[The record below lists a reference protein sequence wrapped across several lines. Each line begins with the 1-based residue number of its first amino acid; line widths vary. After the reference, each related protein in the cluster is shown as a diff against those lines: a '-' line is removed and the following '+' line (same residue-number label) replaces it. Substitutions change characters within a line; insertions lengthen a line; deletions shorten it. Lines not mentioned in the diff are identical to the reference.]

1 MMLLQPE
8 CKWHDAFPTWA
19 YKTRC
24 HYNEGIQ
31 GMMPLERGHTRHD
44 AFPTWAY
51 KTQCLYNE
59 GVQDMVPL
67 Q

>member
-31 GMMPLERGHTRHD
+31 GMMPLEQGHTRYD
-44 AFPTWAY
+44 AFT
-51 KTQCLYNE
+51 TR
-59 GVQDMVPL
+59 V
-67 Q
+67 